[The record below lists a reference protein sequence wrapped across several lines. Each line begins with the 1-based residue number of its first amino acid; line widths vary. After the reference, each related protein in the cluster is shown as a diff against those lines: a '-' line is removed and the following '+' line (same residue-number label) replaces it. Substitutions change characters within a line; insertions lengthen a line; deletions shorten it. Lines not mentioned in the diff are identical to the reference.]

1 MNELNEKRKAQN
13 EIEKSNV
20 SIFIKALESEK
31 KRFEYAETSQWLLDD
46 KCDTDLIYIQEK
58 LSEWSAK
65 AKDTQKPV
73 LNEMYV
79 GIMRVYSY
87 IENMRTLCKTAVSKY
102 VGLEKENARLN
113 SELNLQRMNH
123 SLEIKKLTKELE
135 NAKKEIEFIQGNNS

>member
-31 KRFEYAETSQWLLDD
+31 KRFEYAEASQWLLDD

-65 AKDTQKPV
+65 AKETQKPV
-73 LNEMYV
+73 LNEMYF

-87 IENMRTLCKTAVSKY
+87 IESLRTLCKTAVSKY
-102 VGLEKENARLN
+102 VGLEKENARLQ
-113 SELNLQRMNH
+113 SEINLQKMNH
-123 SLEIKKLTKELE
+123 LKEIQRLTKELE
-135 NAKKEIEFIQGNNS
+135 NVKKEIEFRDNN

>member
-1 MNELNEKRKAQN
+1 MNELNEKRKSQN

-31 KRFEYAETSQWLLDD
+31 KRFEYAEASQWLLDD

-65 AKDTQKPV
+65 AKETQKPV

-79 GIMRVYSY
+79 GIIRVYSY
-87 IENMRTLCKTAVSKY
+87 IESMRTLCKTAVSKY
-102 VGLEKENARLN
+102 VGLEKENARLQ
-113 SELNLQRMNH
+113 SELTLQKMNY
-123 SLEIKKLTKELE
+123 LQEIQRLTKELE
-135 NAKKEIEFIQGNNS
+135 NVKKEIEFRDNN

>member
-31 KRFEYAETSQWLLDD
+31 KRFEYAEASQWLLDD

-58 LSEWSAK
+58 LSDWSAK
-65 AKDTQKPV
+65 AKETQKPV
-73 LNEMYV
+73 LNEMYF

-87 IENMRTLCKTAVSKY
+87 IESMRTLCKTAVSKY
-102 VGLEKENARLN
+102 VGLEKENARLQ
-113 SELNLQRMNH
+113 SELTLQKMNH
-123 SLEIKKLTKELE
+123 LQEIQRLTKELE
-135 NAKKEIEFIQGNNS
+135 NVKKEIEFRDNN

>member
-31 KRFEYAETSQWLLDD
+31 KRFEYAEASQWLLDD

-65 AKDTQKPV
+65 AKETQKPI
-73 LNEMYV
+73 LNEMYF

-87 IENMRTLCKTAVSKY
+87 IESLRTLCKTAVSKY
-102 VGLEKENARLN
+102 VSLEKENARLQ
-113 SELNLQRMNH
+113 SELTLQKMNY
-123 SLEIKKLTKELE
+123 LQEIQRLTKELE
-135 NAKKEIEFIQGNNS
+135 NVKKEIEFRDNN